1 MSESEGIS
9 MSTEAQ
15 IKANQANAAHST
27 GPTTEA
33 GRAASSQNHLINGL
47 YTRRDFVRT
56 EERGV
61 YQEFCDTLTAELAPF
76 TFFEETHVS
85 EIVAAAWR
93 LRRCQEVEGD
103 LAENAT
109 IDPLLDPKAE
119 KTLRSLERARSS
131 AYSLLT
137 RATNNLRKIQTE
149 RLTRYDLKLP
159 AEATPLADS
168 HKIIQ
173 ALRLSQ
179 RIDAHTAKLEAEA
192 RAAESNRKLQD
203 LNTFLNAPVPP
214 IDWARVR
221 SDTAEMKKETEKKAA
236 EAVAQALARVA
247 AAGGNSLLASNCN
260 AGDLVAGDSASNRK
274 TPSPAPSP
282 SPKSAPEAPRKAA

>member
-1 MSESEGIS
+1 

-27 GPTTEA
+27 GPSTEA
-33 GRAASSQNHLINGL
+33 GRAASSQNHLIHGL
-47 YTRRDFVRT
+47 YTRRDFVKP

-61 YQEFCDTLTAELAPF
+61 YKEFCDTLTAELGPL

-85 EIVAAAWR
+85 EIIAAAWR
-93 LRRCQEVEGD
+93 LRRCHEVEGD
-103 LAENAT
+103 LAENAAAESG

-119 KTLRSLERARSS
+119 KTLRSLERARAS

-137 RATNNLRKIQTE
+137 RATNNLRKIQTD
-149 RLTRYDLKLP
+149 RLTRYELKIP
-159 AEATPLADS
+159 AEETPLADS

-179 RIDAHTAKLEAEA
+179 RIDAHTAQLEAEA
-192 RAAESNRKLQD
+192 RAAESKKKLQD

-221 SDTAEMKKETEKKAA
+221 SDSADMKKETEKKAA
-236 EAVAQALARVA
+236 EAVAHD
-247 AAGGNSLLASNCN
+247 LASNC
-260 AGDLVAGDSASNRK
+260 
-274 TPSPAPSP
+274 TPTRHAATAA
-282 SPKSAPEAPRKAA
+282 SPKAPQAPTPALNFPCPCNSGKEFKHCCLARAA

>member
-1 MSESEGIS
+1 

-27 GPTTEA
+27 GPSTEA
-33 GRAASSQNHLINGL
+33 GRAASSQNHLIHGL
-47 YTRRDFVRT
+47 YTRRDFVKP

-61 YQEFCDTLTAELAPF
+61 YTEFCDALTAELGPF

-85 EIVAAAWR
+85 EIIAAAWR
-93 LRRCQEVEGD
+93 LRRCHEVEGD
-103 LAENAT
+103 LAENAE

-119 KTLRSLERARSS
+119 KTIRSLERARAS

-159 AEATPLADS
+159 AEETPLADS

-179 RIDAHTAKLEAEA
+179 RIDAHTAQLEAEA
-192 RAAESNRKLQD
+192 RAAESNKKLQD

-214 IDWARVR
+214 VDWARVR
-221 SDTAEMKKETEKKAA
+221 SDIAEKKQDTEKKAA

-247 AAGGNSLLASNCN
+247 AAGGNDLLASNC
-260 AGDLVAGDSASNRK
+260 K
-274 TPSPAPSP
+274 TPGHAATAA
-282 SPKSAPEAPRKAA
+282 SPKASPLPKSNPAAPGKAA